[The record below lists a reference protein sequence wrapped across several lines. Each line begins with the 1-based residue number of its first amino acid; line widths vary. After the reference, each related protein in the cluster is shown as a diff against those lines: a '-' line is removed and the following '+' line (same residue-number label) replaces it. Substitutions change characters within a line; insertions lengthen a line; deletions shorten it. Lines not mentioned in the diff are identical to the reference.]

1 MQQLQTNKPFI
12 AFTGLMGVGKTT
24 RSDLLVQHLGV
35 TPVYEEYGDNPY
47 LAKFY
52 EDKKRWAFA
61 SQEWFLN
68 NKLAQM
74 AKIQTLLDDPNTQGI
89 IQDMAIY
96 QDAAFAH
103 NLYAQ
108 KFMSEKDWR
117 TYEEILEAGC
127 KTIPQPVIFHLT
139 AEIPSILRRIQER
152 GREFEKNVDAEYLR
166 GLRKSIEYW
175 LEKISGNVTIVEFG
189 TEGLDL
195 ANDAEQQEEFI
206 AFAKHYLDIP
216 VTQSSELPRN
226 SAVLPL

>member
-1 MQQLQTNKPFI
+1 M
-12 AFTGLMGVGKTT
+12 GKTT

-52 EDKKRWAFA
+52 ENKERWAFQ
-61 SQEWFLN
+61 SQQWFLK

-74 AKIQTLLDDPNTQGI
+74 EKIQTLLDDSNTQGI

-108 KFMSEKDWR
+108 KYISETDWR
-117 TYEEILEAGC
+117 KYEELLEEGC
-127 KTIPQPVIFHLT
+127 KTIPQPVVFHLT
-139 AEIPSILRRIQER
+139 AEIPSILKRIHER
-152 GREFEKNVDAEYLR
+152 GREFEKNVDATYLK
-166 GLRKSIEYW
+166 GLKKSIEYW
-175 LEKISGNVTIVEFG
+175 LEKVSSHVTIVEFG

-195 ANDAEQQEEFI
+195 ANDSEQQQEFVT
-206 AFAKHYLDIP
+206 FAKHYLDIP
-216 VTQSSELPRN
+216 VSEFLELPRN
-226 SAVLPL
+226 SAILPL